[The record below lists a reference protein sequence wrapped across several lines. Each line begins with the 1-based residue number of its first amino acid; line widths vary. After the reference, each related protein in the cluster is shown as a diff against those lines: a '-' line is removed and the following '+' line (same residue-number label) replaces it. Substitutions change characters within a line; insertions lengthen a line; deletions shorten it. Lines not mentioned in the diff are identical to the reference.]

1 MSDTNMPAL
10 IGYTG
15 AAVFLIC
22 IVGGLVLLGMGIR
35 DERRR
40 DRHAAAV
47 DAMSRRPMDDAP
59 QSDWDA
65 WEAEFGEFV
74 SRRNHPSNWGRS

>member
-1 MSDTNMPAL
+1 MTDINMPAL

-15 AAVFLIC
+15 AAAFLIC
-22 IVGGLVLLGMGIR
+22 SVGLAILVWLEVR

-59 QSDWDA
+59 PSDWAA
-65 WEAEFGEFV
+65 WEAEYGEFV

>member
-1 MSDTNMPAL
+1 MSDTNMAAL
-10 IGYTG
+10 VGYTG

-22 IVGGLVLLGMGIR
+22 AVGLAILVWLEVR
-35 DERRR
+35 DERQR

-59 QSDWDA
+59 PSDWAA
-65 WEAEFGEFV
+65 WEREYGEFI
-74 SRRNHPSNWGRS
+74 SRRDHPSNWGQS